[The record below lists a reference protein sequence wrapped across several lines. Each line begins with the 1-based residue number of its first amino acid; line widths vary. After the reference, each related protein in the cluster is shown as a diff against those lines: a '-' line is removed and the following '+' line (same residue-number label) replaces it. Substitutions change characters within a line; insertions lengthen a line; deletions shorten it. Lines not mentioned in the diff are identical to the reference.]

1 MIDGKLT
8 VRFIAILKV
17 ASRIYMGFVFK
28 RLKVVRGY
36 EFLNRPVE
44 LRFFH
49 LIRKKV
55 LLNVIWICAKF
66 TGWESL
72 FLVKAL
78 PFFKEIY
85 E

>member
-1 MIDGKLT
+1 MA
-8 VRFIAILKV
+8 FLKPTH
-17 ASRIYMGFVFK
+17 RIYIGFNFERPIK
-28 RLKVVRGY
+28 AWGY
-36 EFLNRPVE
+36 EFIKETVE

-49 LIRKKV
+49 LTMKKV
-55 LLNVIWICAKF
+55 LLNRIWICAKF